1 MTTTKTK
8 EPSLKQENLKN
19 KTQREHFDL
28 WLSEC
33 VDFAP
38 LNTISLQDVYSN
50 YCHFLNL
57 YYRSV
62 PLSKKLFSI
71 NLRLTFEKEI
81 QDTKIVFFTRS
92 RVFIQGIKLTEFSF
106 CEKQTEN
113 IGNVSETVGNLGAPL
128 GTDLSVAAAKIGG
141 QPGPSSGPVSIPASP
156 RPSLIDPAGLGTPVN
171 ANSLAN
177 FLSGPISKKLLIT
190 TC

>member
-8 EPSLKQENLKN
+8 KFSLKYENLKN
-19 KTQREHFDL
+19 KIQQNHFDL
-28 WLSEC
+28 WLTEC

-50 YCHFLNL
+50 YCQFLDLHGN
-57 YYRSV
+57 V

-92 RVFIQGIKLTEFSF
+92 CVFIRGIKVTELSF

-113 IGNVSETVGNLGAPL
+113 IFNE
-128 GTDLSVAAAKIGG
+128 
-141 QPGPSSGPVSIPASP
+141 
-156 RPSLIDPAGLGTPVN
+156 
-171 ANSLAN
+171 
-177 FLSGPISKKLLIT
+177 SKKVLT
-190 TC
+190 SV